1 MHTNRPGLTPL
12 FDADD
17 LLLFSESPF
26 AFWMERCRF
35 EGGESGPVPD
45 PEAPPREPTLIS
57 QARLRESL
65 PGDTRVIPWG
75 ASESER
81 RLATLEAMRAGVDWI
96 IDGQL
101 AHGLF
106 STPVNLLRRD
116 ISGQGMVLYQPCL
129 TQVLPH
135 RSARLHL
142 YLLADLLE
150 QLQGHSVDELLLL
163 QNGRVDQVWST
174 EEWMPLFRA
183 FRDHF
188 LSVQSSFDVDFPPD
202 PGLSLDHGR
211 WSNHA
216 LAHVRKRNG
225 SDIRSS
231 DPTASHTPTEQ
242 PKTKAEHPAQNPA
255 VYSTLECHPLDTPG
269 FSVLRSRRPRR
280 RETPEVPPGSVLN
293 TRDALGE

>member
-1 MHTNRPGLTPL
+1 MHTNRPGLMPL

-45 PEAPPREPTLIS
+45 PEASPREPTLVS
-57 QARLRESL
+57 QARLRGSL
-65 PGDTRVIPWG
+65 PGEVRVIPWG

-81 RLATLEAMRAGVDWI
+81 RLATLEAMRAGVDWV

-101 AHGLF
+101 AHGMF
-106 STPVNLLRRD
+106 SAPVNLLRREASD
-116 ISGQGMVLYQPCL
+116 RGAVLYQPCL
-129 TQVLPH
+129 TQVVPQQ
-135 RSARLHL
+135 SARLHL

-150 QLQGHSVDELLLL
+150 QLQGRSVDELLLL
-163 QNGRVDQVWST
+163 RDGRVDQVWST

-188 LSVQSSFDVDFPPD
+188 LSAQSAFDVSCPPD

-211 WSNHA
+211 WRKHA
-216 LAHVRKRNG
+216 LAHVRNRDGMGAKPVETGEVRPRTG
-225 SDIRSS
+225 
-231 DPTASHTPTEQ
+231 Q
-242 PKTKAEHPAQNPA
+242 PKTGPEHWGP
-255 VYSTLECHPLDTPG
+255 STEVSSSLQCHPLDTPG
-269 FSVLRSRRPRR
+269 FSVLRSRPPTR
-280 RETPEVPPGSVLN
+280 REASELPPGSVLN